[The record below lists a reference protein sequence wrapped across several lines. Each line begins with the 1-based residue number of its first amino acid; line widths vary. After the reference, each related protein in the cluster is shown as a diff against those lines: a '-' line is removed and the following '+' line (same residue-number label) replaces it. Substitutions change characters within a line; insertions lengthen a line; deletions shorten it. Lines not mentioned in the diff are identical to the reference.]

1 MFTRELN
8 NAMVLTLLSSA
19 TLLLLNREKPDT
31 RSHISTWSTVI
42 VTHIHRFT
50 GTTTLLVLLSEM
62 AFNI

>member
-1 MFTRELN
+1 
-8 NAMVLTLLSSA
+8 MVLTLLSSA